1 MDKHTIL
8 KETFGFAE
16 FRPAQAEIIDELLS
30 GRDVLGVMP
39 TGAGK
44 SLCYQVPALLLPGV
58 TLVVSPLISLM
69 KDQVQAL
76 GQSGIRAAY
85 INSSLT
91 SAQIAEVIRRAACQH
106 YKLIYIAPERLLT
119 PAFLTLCQ
127 QLPVAMLT
135 IDEAHCISQ
144 WGNDFRPSY
153 MKIQDFLA
161 KLPARPVISAFTA
174 TATAEVRDDIV
185 HLLGLHNPRR
195 IVTGF
200 DRENLF
206 FAVQKPKDKDE
217 ALLKIIR
224 THRGETGIVY
234 CSTRKAVEEV
244 CDFLQH
250 NRIEATRYHAG
261 LAEAE
266 RHQNQDDFLYDRATV
281 MVATNAFGM
290 GIDKSNVSFVVH
302 YNMPMDVESYYQEAG
317 RAGRDG
323 SPAECVVLYSGQD
336 VKTNT
341 FLIERKD
348 TNPDL
353 SDLQSMLARQR
364 DHDRLKAMTVYCNSH
379 TCLRAYI
386 LRYFGET
393 THADCGHCSVCQAEY
408 ARVDA
413 TREARAILSLIYRLA
428 QRRQQFGK
436 TVIMDILL
444 GSKSERIYRAQLDTL
459 GDYGLLQDSSRV
471 RLTAI
476 LDQLQEQGYLAVTG
490 TTYPVLALTGRSG
503 EILQDDQPV
512 FIKVLQAKP
521 QARTKART
529 EAPRHPDEA
538 EPAPQT
544 EQDLFARLK
553 ALRSSI
559 AREER
564 VPAYMVFTDATLND
578 LCRKKPQNQ
587 AQLLTVS
594 GIGIQ
599 KAQRYGNRFLHEI
612 ARSSG

>member
-8 KETFGFAE
+8 KETFGFSD

-44 SLCYQVPALLLPGV
+44 SLCYQVPALLLQGV

-76 GQSGIRAAY
+76 GQNGIRAAY
-85 INSSLT
+85 INSSLNT
-91 SAQIAEVIRRAACQH
+91 GQIAEVIRRAANQH
-106 YKLIYIAPERLLT
+106 YKLIYVAPERLLT
-119 PAFLTLCQ
+119 PAFVALCQ
-127 QLPVAMLT
+127 QMPIAMLT

-153 MKIQDFLA
+153 MRIQDFLA
-161 KLPARPVISAFTA
+161 KLPVRPVISAFTA

-185 HLLGLHNPRR
+185 HLLGLKNPRR

-206 FAVQKPKDKDE
+206 FSVQKPKDKDQ
-217 ALLKIIR
+217 ALLKIVHEHR
-224 THRGETGIVY
+224 TDTGIVY

-244 CDFLQH
+244 CAFLQL
-250 NRIEATRYHAG
+250 NRIAVTRYHAG

-266 RHQNQDDFLYDRATV
+266 RHQNQDDFLYDRASV

-290 GIDKSNVSFVVH
+290 GIDKSNVAFVIH

-341 FLIERKD
+341 FLIDRKEP
-348 TNPDL
+348 NPDL
-353 SDLQSMLARQR
+353 SDIQQLLARQR
-364 DHDRLKAMTVYCNSH
+364 DHDRLKAMTLYCSSH

-393 THADCGHCSVCQAEY
+393 AHAYCGHCSNCQTEFSK
-408 ARVDA
+408 VDA
-413 TREARAILSLIYRLA
+413 TREAKAILAAVYRLA

-436 TVIMDILL
+436 TVIIDILL

-459 GDYGLLQDSSRV
+459 AAYGFLQDSSRAK
-471 RLTAI
+471 LSAI

-490 TTYPVLALTGRSG
+490 TTYPVLALTERSRG
-503 EILQDDQPV
+503 ILQDDEPV
-512 FIKVLQAKP
+512 FIMVPKEKPSAKTS
-521 QARTKART
+521 ARR
-529 EAPRHPDEA
+529 APGEIEA
-538 EPAPQT
+538 ETKPD
-544 EQDLFARLK
+544 QDLFARLK

-559 AREER
+559 AREEH
-564 VPAYMVFTDATLND
+564 VPAYMVFTDATLTD
-578 LCRKKPQNQ
+578 MCRKKPQNQ
-587 AQLLTVS
+587 TQLLTVS
-594 GIGIQ
+594 GVGTQ
-599 KAQRYGNRFLHEI
+599 KAQRYGQRFLHEI
-612 ARSSG
+612 NRV

>member
-8 KETFGFAE
+8 KETFGFAD
-16 FRPAQAEIIDELLS
+16 FRPAQEEIIDELLS

-44 SLCYQVPALLLPGV
+44 SLCYQVPALLLTGV
-58 TLVVSPLISLM
+58 TLVISPLISLM

-76 GQSGIRAAY
+76 GQNGIRAAY

-91 SAQIAEVIRRAACQH
+91 AAQITEVVRRAANQH
-106 YKLIYIAPERLLT
+106 YKLIYVAPERLLT
-119 PAFLTLCQ
+119 PAFIALCQ
-127 QLPVAMLT
+127 QMPVAMLT

-161 KLPARPVISAFTA
+161 KLPVRPVISAFTA
-174 TATAEVRDDIV
+174 TATGEVRDDIV
-185 HLLGLHNPRR
+185 HLLRLHNPRR

-206 FAVQKPKDKDE
+206 FSVQKPKDKDE
-217 ALLKIIR
+217 TLLKIIHE
-224 THRGETGIVY
+224 HRDDTGIVY

-244 CDFLQH
+244 CDFLQQ
-250 NRIEATRYHAG
+250 NRIAATRYHAG
-261 LAEAE
+261 LSEIE
-266 RHQNQDDFLYDRATV
+266 RHQNQDDFLFDRAAV

-290 GIDKSNVSFVVH
+290 GIDKSNVAFVIH

-336 VKTNT
+336 VKTNA
-341 FLIERKD
+341 FLIDRKEP
-348 TNPDL
+348 NPDL
-353 SDLQSMLARQR
+353 SDIQQLLARQR
-364 DHDRLKAMTVYCNSH
+364 DHDRLKAMTFYCSSH

-393 THADCGHCSVCQAEY
+393 AHAYCGHCSNCQTEFSQ
-408 ARVDA
+408 VDA
-413 TREARAILSLIYRLA
+413 TREAKAILAVVYRLA

-436 TVIMDILL
+436 TVIIDILL

-459 GDYGLLQDSSRV
+459 AAYGFLQDSSRAK
-471 RLTAI
+471 LSAI

-490 TTYPVLALTGRSG
+490 TTYPVLALTERSRG
-503 EILQDDQPV
+503 ILQDDEPV
-512 FIKVLQAKP
+512 FIMVTKEKPKAKANSN
-521 QARTKART
+521 ARRSGF
-529 EAPRHPDEA
+529 
-538 EPAPQT
+538 EPESGT
-544 EQDLFARLK
+544 HLDQDLFARLK
-553 ALRSSI
+553 ALRSSL
-559 AREER
+559 AKSEH
-564 VPAYMVFTDATLND
+564 VPAYMVFTDATLTD
-578 LCRKKPQNQ
+578 MCRKKPQNQ
-587 AQLLTVS
+587 AELLAVS
-594 GIGIQ
+594 GVGTQ
-599 KAQRYGNRFLHEI
+599 KAQRYGQRFLQEI
-612 ARSSG
+612 HQKPD

>member
-8 KETFGFAE
+8 KETFGFAD
-16 FRPAQAEIIDELLS
+16 FRPAQAEIIDELLAS
-30 GRDVLGVMP
+30 HDVLGVMP

-44 SLCYQVPALLLPGV
+44 SLCYQVPALLLSGV

-76 GQSGIRAAY
+76 GQNGIRAAY

-91 SAQIAEVIRRAACQH
+91 AAQNTEVIRRAANQH
-106 YKLIYIAPERLLT
+106 YKLIYVAPERLLT
-119 PAFLTLCQ
+119 PAFLELCQ
-127 QLPVAMLT
+127 QMPVSMLT

-153 MKIQDFLA
+153 MKIQNFLA
-161 KLPARPVISAFTA
+161 KLPTRPVISAFTA

-185 HLLGLHNPRR
+185 HLLGLKNPRR

-206 FAVQKPKDKDE
+206 FAVQKPSDKDQ
-217 ALLKIIR
+217 ALMKIIR
-224 THRGETGIVY
+224 AHRNDTGIVY

-244 CDFLQH
+244 CDYLQQ
-250 NRIEATRYHAG
+250 NRIAATRYHAG
-261 LAEAE
+261 LNEAE

-290 GIDKSNVSFVVH
+290 GIDKSNVAFVIH

-323 SPAECVVLYSGQD
+323 SPAECIILYSGQD

-341 FLIERKD
+341 FLIDRKEP
-348 TNPDL
+348 NPDL
-353 SDLQSMLARQR
+353 SDIQSMLARQR
-364 DHDRLKAMTVYCNSH
+364 DHDRLKAMTFYCNSH
-379 TCLRAYI
+379 SCLRACI

-393 THADCGHCSVCQAEY
+393 THAYCGKCSNCLTEFAK
-408 ARVDA
+408 VDA
-413 TREARAILSLIYRLA
+413 TREAKAILAVIYRLT

-436 TVIMDILL
+436 TVIIDILL

-459 GDYGLLQDSSRV
+459 AAYGFLQDSSRAK
-471 RLTAI
+471 LTVI
-476 LDQLQEQGYLAVTG
+476 LDQLQEQGLLAVTG
-490 TTYPVLALTGRSG
+490 TTYPVLTLTELSQK
-503 EILQDDQPV
+503 ILLDDEPV
-512 FIKVLQAKP
+512 FIMVPKEKPKAK
-521 QARTKART
+521 ADTRRLYD
-529 EAPRHPDEA
+529 EHESEDLPD
-538 EPAPQT
+538 
-544 EQDLFARLK
+544 QDLFARLK

-559 AREER
+559 AREEH
-564 VPAYMVFTDATLND
+564 VPAYMVFTDATLTD
-578 LCRKKPQNQ
+578 LCRKKPHNQ
-587 AQLLTVS
+587 TQLLAVS
-594 GIGIQ
+594 GVGIQ
-599 KAQRYGNRFLHEI
+599 KAQRYGQRFLHEI
-612 ARSSG
+612 SKA

>member
-8 KETFGFAE
+8 KETFGFAD

-44 SLCYQVPALLLPGV
+44 SLCYQVPALLLDGV

-76 GQSGIRAAY
+76 GQNGIRAAY

-91 SAQIAEVIRRAACQH
+91 AAQITEVIRRAANQH
-106 YKLIYIAPERLLT
+106 YKLIYVAPERLLT
-119 PAFLTLCQ
+119 PVFVELCQ
-127 QLPVAMLT
+127 QIPVAMLT

-161 KLPARPVISAFTA
+161 KLPVRPVISAFTA

-185 HLLGLHNPRR
+185 QLLGLRNPRR

-206 FAVQKPKDKDE
+206 FSVQKPKDKDQ
-217 ALLKIIR
+217 ALMKIIR
-224 THRGETGIVY
+224 THNNDTGIVY

-244 CDFLQH
+244 CDFLQQ
-250 NRIEATRYHAG
+250 NRIAATRYHAG
-261 LAEAE
+261 LSEIE
-266 RHQNQDDFLYDRATV
+266 RHQNQDDFLYDHATV

-290 GIDKSNVSFVVH
+290 GIDKSNVAFVVH

-323 SPAECVVLYSGQD
+323 SPADCVVLYSGQD
-336 VKTNT
+336 VKTNA
-341 FLIERKD
+341 FLIDRKEPS
-348 TNPDL
+348 PDL
-353 SDLQSMLARQR
+353 SDIQSMLARQR
-364 DHDRLKAMTVYCNSH
+364 DHDRLKAMTFYCNSH
-379 TCLRAYI
+379 TCLRATI

-393 THADCGHCSVCQAEY
+393 THAYCGRCSNCQTEFGK
-408 ARVDA
+408 VDV
-413 TREARAILSLIYRLA
+413 TREAKAILAVIYRLA

-436 TVIMDILL
+436 TVIIDILL

-459 GDYGLLQDSSRV
+459 AAYGFLQDSNRAK
-471 RLTAI
+471 LTTI
-476 LDQLQEQGYLAVTG
+476 LDQLLEQGLLAVTG
-490 TTYPVLALTGRSG
+490 TTYPVLALTEPSS
-503 EILQDDQPV
+503 EILQGDEPV
-512 FIKVLQAKP
+512 FIMVPKEKP
-521 QARTKART
+521 KTKASTRRT
-529 EAPRHPDEA
+529 QDEA
-538 EPAPQT
+538 EAAPQPD
-544 EQDLFARLK
+544 QDLFARLK

-559 AREER
+559 AREEH
-564 VPAYMVFTDATLND
+564 VPAYMVFTDATLTD
-578 LCRKKPQNQ
+578 MSRKKPQNQ
-587 AQLLTVS
+587 TQLLAVS
-594 GIGIQ
+594 GVGSQ
-599 KAQRYGNRFLHEI
+599 KAQRYGPRFLHEI
-612 ARSSG
+612 SKE